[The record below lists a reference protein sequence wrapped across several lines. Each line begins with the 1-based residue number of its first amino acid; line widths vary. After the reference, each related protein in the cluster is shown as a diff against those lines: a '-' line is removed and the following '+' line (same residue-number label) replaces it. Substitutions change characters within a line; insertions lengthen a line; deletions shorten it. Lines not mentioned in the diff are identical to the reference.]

1 MADDGSKEHK
11 ASPTKPKRSA
21 RPAAAKSKKKR
32 RPLPMYHVV
41 LYDDNDHTHEYVIE
55 MLKALFAHPEH
66 MGMAL
71 ARKVDTEGTAI
82 IFTTHRELAELKRD
96 QVHAYGAD
104 RRVATCRG
112 SMSAGIIAAE

>member
-1 MADDGSKEHK
+1 
-11 ASPTKPKRSA
+11 
-21 RPAAAKSKKKR
+21 
-32 RPLPMYHVV
+32 MYHVV

-55 MLKALFAHPEH
+55 MLRAIVRPPGAHGH
-66 MGMAL
+66 GL
-71 ARKVDTEGTAI
+71 ARKVDTEGTAV